1 MRSHVIVGAGPIG
14 RGIAIRLR
22 AHGDTV
28 VLASRSGVTD
38 ASDGIVGVQVDATDA
53 EALSRL
59 ADGADTLIN
68 AVNPASYATWQ
79 RDWPPVAAALLSA
92 AEKTGAGLLTI
103 SNLYGYGPV
112 DGPLTEDL
120 PLNAAG
126 SKGRIRATMW
136 RDALAAHQAGR
147 IRASELRPS
156 DYFGAGVT
164 RHTSMLNEYV
174 IAPAAAGKRV
184 RLVAGAPDIPH
195 SWSYLPD
202 IADLGAVLA
211 TDDRAWGRPWHVP
224 SNEPRT
230 PRQVVRDVA
239 TLTGRPPRQVT
250 RMPAALLWLARI
262 VPTVRELDETA
273 YQFNRPFVLDSTAA
287 QNTFNLRP
295 TPWHEALEA
304 TVRGLV

>member
-14 RGIAIRLR
+14 RGIATLLVAR
-22 AHGDTV
+22 GDRV
-28 VLASRSGVTD
+28 VLASRSGVAD
-38 ASDGIVGVQVDATDA
+38 ARGGTTGAQVDATDA
-53 EALSRL
+53 EALSRV
-59 ADGADTLIN
+59 ADGADTLVN

-126 SKGRIRATMW
+126 VKGRIRAQMW

-147 IRASELRPS
+147 IRATELRPS
-156 DYFGAGVT
+156 DYFGAGVS
-164 RHTSMLNEYV
+164 RRTSVLNEYV

-184 RLVAGAPDIPH
+184 RLVAGGPDVPH

-202 IADLGAVLA
+202 IAALGAALA

-224 SNEPRT
+224 TDEPRT
-230 PRQVVRDVA
+230 PRQVVGDVA
-239 TLTGRPPRQVT
+239 VLTGRPAQEVT
-250 RMPAALLWLARI
+250 RMPGVLMWLAR
-262 VPTVRELDETA
+262 V
-273 YQFNRPFVLDSTAA
+273 VLNGARA
-287 QNTFNLRP
+287 R
-295 TPWHEALEA
+295 
-304 TVRGLV
+304 